1 MAGASLRP
9 PATPRGR
16 YWHVK
21 AYCRALKM
29 LGAGLFVSFW
39 IYFYWHR
46 HAMLEVIRGNDRLI
60 HLIIR
65 HSDPEALAKVG
76 ETYPLLAQTYNQPI
90 YETFHVLLGRMLTY
104 EPVLGAI
111 VGLLCCTVLLELRER
126 RRQGT

>member
-1 MAGASLRP
+1 MAGVTPRP

-21 AYCRALKM
+21 AYWRALKM
-29 LGAGLFVSFW
+29 LGAGLFVSFC
-39 IYFYWHR
+39 IYFNWHR
-46 HAMLEVIRGNDRLI
+46 HAMVEVIRGNDRLI

-90 YETFHVLLGRMLTY
+90 YETFHILLVRTLTY
-104 EPVLGAI
+104 GPVVATI
-111 VGLLCCTVLLELRER
+111 VGMFCCTVLLEFRER
-126 RRQGT
+126 RRQGI